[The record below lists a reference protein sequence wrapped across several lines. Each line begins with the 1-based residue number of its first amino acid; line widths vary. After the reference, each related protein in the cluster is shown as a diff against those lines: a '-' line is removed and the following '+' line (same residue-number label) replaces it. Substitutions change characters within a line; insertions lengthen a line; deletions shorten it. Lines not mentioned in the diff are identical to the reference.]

1 LLLYACL
8 LETIPFLKDDER
20 VPVFEALYARALQDI
35 NKDTK
40 ERYTDRLSKRDKD

>member
-20 VPVFEALYARALQDI
+20 VQMFEALYSRALQSV
-35 NKDTK
+35 NKDAQK
-40 ERYTDRLSKRDKD
+40 LYTDRISKRDKD